1 MELPSGCGVCGKQD
15 GLLRCS
21 GCKAMM
27 YCGVEHQIA
36 HRKEHWSAC
45 SAIRKSR
52 FAIEKEEQA
61 LRGQPCYICR
71 IAEIFCTPSETRS
84 YMAFHCDL
92 CNAMDRCVNRFE
104 SLIAEVDR
112 LMEETGFHRAPVD
125 VSRDG
130 DLTSSRAREMPLPV

>member
-1 MELPSGCGVCGKQD
+1 MAPPPGCGVCGKQD

-52 FAIEKEEQA
+52 FAIEKNRPYGA
-61 LRGQPCYICR
+61 SATFR
-71 IAEIFCTPSETRS
+71 TRF
-84 YMAFHCDL
+84 YKKFHCDL
-92 CNAMDRCVNRFE
+92 CDAMGSVNRFE
-104 SLIAEVDR
+104 SFIAQVDR
-112 LMEETGFHRAPVD
+112 LMEEERFRRAPID
-125 VSRDG
+125 GSRDG
-130 DLTSSRAREMPLPV
+130 DLESSRARETPLSA